1 MEKHPEIA
9 TIVTIP
15 PALLLGSLGTAYL
28 ARGMTKKKA
37 KKPKKLTKKAA
48 AAGPPTLAKL
58 RKAYPKRVATPRVAN
73 PRAVAEKME
82 QIEKGATIRGRI
94 RYALKRLAAPIRQE
108 KARVKASKA
117 MDKGKTRK
125 ALRYGGVAAG
135 FGPSFGREP
144 KKAKKLL
151 AQLRAAQA

>member
-1 MEKHPEIA
+1 
-9 TIVTIP
+9 
-15 PALLLGSLGTAYL
+15 
-28 ARGMTKKKA
+28 
-37 KKPKKLTKKAA
+37 
-48 AAGPPTLAKL
+48 
-58 RKAYPKRVATPRVAN
+58 
-73 PRAVAEKME
+73 ME

-108 KARVKASKA
+108 KARAKASKA